1 MGVGEKQLLS
11 RFVAPMGYGRSG
23 KITPPFWMGGF
34 VMGSWG
40 RLDSLPEL
48 IMTRFHPKWGASA
61 PTISPQKP
69 RATGPTYSETCG
81 RTHGDGNGGGTLQTF
96 DISIST
102 SHAQGKSCCV
112 RKLSLFG
119 FMSLFSGFAHAADP
133 SFARKQQQASK
144 GDNLHAYRVSWRL
157 RLFVLHVDSQKPD
170 ITEIEGRG

>member
-1 MGVGEKQLLS
+1 
-11 RFVAPMGYGRSG
+11 
-23 KITPPFWMGGF
+23 
-34 VMGSWG
+34 MGSAG
-40 RLDSLPEL
+40 FTSRIDNDPFPS
-48 IMTRFHPKWGASA
+48 KVGASA

-112 RKLSLFG
+112 RKLSLYG
-119 FMSLFSGFAHAADP
+119 ILSLLSGFAHAADP